1 MKTVKEVSASSGVSV
16 RTLHHYDAIGL
27 LRPSQV
33 TEAGYRL
40 YDERALARLQHILLL
55 RELQFPL
62 RQIREIL
69 DAPGFDGKQAL
80 ADQIRL
86 LELQKARTEQLIALA
101 RNLQNTG
108 VPSMDFSPFDKREL
122 EQYQKEAKERWG
134 NTPAWEEYAQK
145 QGSQAGDPADAGA
158 QLMAQF
164 ARLGALRHLSP
175 GDPRV
180 QSAVDGI
187 RQFITKHYYTCTKEI
202 FRSLGQMYAADPRFK
217 ENIDKAGGTGTADF
231 AAQAISIYCK

>member
-1 MKTVKEVSASSGVSV
+1 
-16 RTLHHYDAIGL
+16 
-27 LRPSQV
+27 
-33 TEAGYRL
+33 
-40 YDERALARLQHILLL
+40 
-55 RELQFPL
+55 
-62 RQIREIL
+62 
-69 DAPGFDGKQAL
+69 
-80 ADQIRL
+80 
-86 LELQKARTEQLIALA
+86 
-101 RNLQNTG
+101 
-108 VPSMDFSPFDKREL
+108 MDFSPFDKREL

-134 NTPAWEEYAQK
+134 NTPAWAEYEQK
-145 QGSQAGDPADAGA
+145 QGSQTGDPEDAGV

-175 GDPRV
+175 GDPQV